1 MRIKILDI
9 RLKNF
14 VILNK
19 VKELVFEGFS
29 LNKTLFF
36 LILILS
42 TSSFA
47 QNKKSFL
54 RDGNKLYADSSYN
67 EAEMQYRKSLEKD
80 QDYFN
85 ASFNLADAV
94 YKQERYEESS
104 ALFDALKDNAPTET
118 DLAKVYHNLGNSLVK
133 EQKLEEAIDAYKSS
147 LRINPKDKDTRHN
160 LAITHKQKQQ
170 QEQENKDEN
179 KENKDE
185 QEQDKDGENK
195 EEEKENKEQEQN
207 QENKEKQEE
216 KKESKPEEKK
226 EEMSKETAEKMLE
239 AIQQK
244 EKELQEE
251 LQKKKVKGKR
261 VKVLKDW

>member
-1 MRIKILDI
+1 M
-9 RLKNF
+9 KN
-14 VILNK
+14 
-19 VKELVFEGFS
+19 
-29 LNKTLFF
+29 TLF
-36 LILILS
+36 ILS
-42 TSSFA
+42 FLMSFNAFA

-54 RDGNKLYADSSYN
+54 RDGNELYADSSYN

-133 EQKLEEAIDAYKSS
+133 EQKLDEAIDAYKSS

-160 LAITHKQKQQ
+160 LAITRKQKQQ

-179 KENKDE
+179 KENKNE
-185 QEQDKDGENK
+185 QEQDK

-207 QENKEKQEE
+207 QENKEKEEE

>member
-1 MRIKILDI
+1 M
-9 RLKNF
+9 KN
-14 VILNK
+14 
-19 VKELVFEGFS
+19 
-29 LNKTLFF
+29 
-36 LILILS
+36 ILIILS
-42 TSSFA
+42 FLMSFNSFA

-170 QEQENKDEN
+170 QEQENKDE
-179 KENKDE
+179 KDE
-185 QEQDKDGENK
+185 QEQDKEGENK
-195 EEEKENKEQEQN
+195 EEEKENKEQEQS
-207 QENKEKQEE
+207 QENKEQQEE

-251 LQKKKVKGKR
+251 LKKKKVKGKR

>member
-1 MRIKILDI
+1 MNNIL
-9 RLKNF
+9 F
-14 VILNK
+14 
-19 VKELVFEGFS
+19 
-29 LNKTLFF
+29 
-36 LILILS
+36 ILS
-42 TSSFA
+42 LLMCITSFA
-47 QNKKSFL
+47 QNKKSLL
-54 RDGNKLYADSSYN
+54 RDGNELYTDSSFN

-104 ALFDALKDNAPTET
+104 ALFDALKDDAPTEV

-133 EQKLEEAIDAYKSS
+133 EQKLEEAINAYKSA

-160 LAITHKQKQQ
+160 LALAHQQKQQ
-170 QEQENKDEN
+170 QEQQQEQEQEN

-185 QEQDKDGENK
+185 QKEDKEGDNK
-195 EEEKENKEQEQN
+195 EERKENKEQEQN
-207 QENKEKQEE
+207 QDNKEQREEKQENQ
-216 KKESKPEEKK
+216 PEEKK

-239 AIQQK
+239 AIQQQ
-244 EKELQEE
+244 EKDLQQE

>member
-1 MRIKILDI
+1 M
-9 RLKNF
+9 KN
-14 VILNK
+14 
-19 VKELVFEGFS
+19 
-29 LNKTLFF
+29 
-36 LILILS
+36 ILIILS
-42 TSSFA
+42 FLMSFNSFA

-207 QENKEKQEE
+207 QENKENKEE

>member
-1 MRIKILDI
+1 M
-9 RLKNF
+9 KN
-14 VILNK
+14 
-19 VKELVFEGFS
+19 
-29 LNKTLFF
+29 TLF
-36 LILILS
+36 ILS
-42 TSSFA
+42 FLMSFNAFA
-47 QNKKSFL
+47 QNKKAFL
-54 RDGNKLYADSSYN
+54 RGGNELYADSSYN

-104 ALFDALKDNAPTET
+104 SLFDALKDNAPTKI

-133 EQKLEEAIDAYKSS
+133 EQKLEEAIDAYKSA

-160 LAITHKQKQQ
+160 LAITYKEQQK
-170 QEQENKDEN
+170 EQENKEEDNKEQEN
-179 KENKDE
+179 KEEENKE
-185 QEQDKDGENK
+185 EENKEEENK
-195 EEEKENKEQEQN
+195 EEEKENKEQENKEQ
-207 QENKEKQEE
+207 QEN
-216 KKESKPEEKK
+216 ESKPQEKN
-226 EEMSKETAEKMLE
+226 EEMSKEAAEKMLE

>member
-1 MRIKILDI
+1 M
-9 RLKNF
+9 KN
-14 VILNK
+14 
-19 VKELVFEGFS
+19 
-29 LNKTLFF
+29 TLF
-36 LILILS
+36 ILS
-42 TSSFA
+42 FLMSFNAFA
-47 QNKKSFL
+47 QNKKSYL
-54 RDGNKLYADSSYN
+54 RDGNELYTDSSYN

-85 ASFNLADAV
+85 ASFNLADAI

-104 ALFDALKDNAPTET
+104 SLFDALKDNAPTKI

-133 EQKLEEAIDAYKSS
+133 EQKIEEAIDAYKSA

-160 LAITHKQKQQ
+160 LAITYKKQQ
-170 QEQENKDEN
+170 Q
-179 KENKDE
+179 
-185 QEQDKDGENK
+185 ENK
-195 EEEKENKEQEQN
+195 EEEKENKEQEKENKEQEKEN
-207 QENKEKQEE
+207 KEQEKESKEQENKEQQE
-216 KKESKPEEKK
+216 KESKPEQKK
-226 EEMSKETAEKMLE
+226 EEMSKEAAEKMLE

>member
-1 MRIKILDI
+1 MK
-9 RLKNF
+9 
-14 VILNK
+14 
-19 VKELVFEGFS
+19 
-29 LNKTLFF
+29 KTLF
-36 LILILS
+36 ILS
-42 TSSFA
+42 FLMSFNSFA

-54 RDGNKLYADSSYN
+54 RDGNELYADSSYN

-160 LAITHKQKQQ
+160 LAITHRQKQQ
-170 QEQENKDEN
+170 QEKEQENKDE
-179 KENKDE
+179 KDE
-185 QEQDKDGENK
+185 QEQDKEGENK

-207 QENKEKQEE
+207 QENKEE

-226 EEMSKETAEKMLE
+226 EDMSKETAEKMLE

-251 LQKKKVKGKR
+251 LQKKKIKGKR

>member
-1 MRIKILDI
+1 MKNIL
-9 RLKNF
+9 F
-14 VILNK
+14 
-19 VKELVFEGFS
+19 
-29 LNKTLFF
+29 
-36 LILILS
+36 ILS
-42 TSSFA
+42 FLMSFNSFA
-47 QNKKSFL
+47 QNKKIFL
-54 RDGNKLYADSSYN
+54 REGNQLYADSSYN

-104 ALFDALKDNAPTET
+104 ALFDALKDNAPTEN

-133 EQKLEEAIDAYKSS
+133 EQKLEEAIDAYKSA

-160 LAITHKQKQQ
+160 LAITHQQKQQ
-170 QEQENKDEN
+170 QEKEQEQENKDEN

-185 QEQDKDGENK
+185 QKQDKDGENK
-195 EEEKENKEQEQN
+195 EEEKN
-207 QENKEKQEE
+207 QENKEQQEE

-239 AIQQK
+239 AIQQQ

>member
-1 MRIKILDI
+1 M
-9 RLKNF
+9 KN
-14 VILNK
+14 
-19 VKELVFEGFS
+19 
-29 LNKTLFF
+29 TLF
-36 LILILS
+36 ILS
-42 TSSFA
+42 FLMSFNAFA

-54 RDGNKLYADSSYN
+54 RDGNELYADSSYN

-170 QEQENKDEN
+170 QEKEQENKDE
-179 KENKDE
+179 KDE
-185 QEQDKDGENK
+185 QEQDKEGENK
-195 EEEKENKEQEQN
+195 EEEKEDKEKEQSQEKKEQ
-207 QENKEKQEE
+207 QEE
-216 KKESKPEEKK
+216 KKENKPEEKK

>member
-1 MRIKILDI
+1 MKKIL
-9 RLKNF
+9 F
-14 VILNK
+14 
-19 VKELVFEGFS
+19 
-29 LNKTLFF
+29 
-36 LILILS
+36 ILS
-42 TSSFA
+42 FLMSFNSFA
-47 QNKKSFL
+47 QNKKSLL
-54 RDGNKLYADSSYN
+54 RDGNELYTDSSYN

-118 DLAKVYHNLGNSLVK
+118 DLAKVYYNLGNSLVK
-133 EQKLEEAIDAYKSS
+133 EKKLEEAIEAYKSA

-170 QEQENKDEN
+170 QENKDEN

-185 QEQDKDGENK
+185 QEQDKDRENK

-207 QENKEKQEE
+207 QENKEQQEE

-239 AIQQK
+239 EIQQQ

>member
-1 MRIKILDI
+1 M
-9 RLKNF
+9 KN
-14 VILNK
+14 
-19 VKELVFEGFS
+19 
-29 LNKTLFF
+29 
-36 LILILS
+36 ILIILS
-42 TSSFA
+42 FLMSFNSFA

-170 QEQENKDEN
+170 QEQENKDE
-179 KENKDE
+179 KDE
-185 QEQDKDGENK
+185 QEQDKEGENK
-195 EEEKENKEQEQN
+195 EEEKENKEQEQS
-207 QENKEKQEE
+207 QENKEQQEE
-216 KKESKPEEKK
+216 KSKRKK
-226 EEMSKETAEKMLE
+226 SKS
-239 AIQQK
+239 I
-244 EKELQEE
+244 
-251 LQKKKVKGKR
+251 KGL
-261 VKVLKDW
+261 VN